1 MALRQAR
8 FKLHVLSQLAPAGDH
23 SGGAIGETTID
34 ESYGSGTGDRQ
45 ADAELYDVRSLAA
58 SGSETL
64 NLQTILDA
72 NGVALGAAEVVDFV
86 ITADPANGDTLTIE
100 PSAAEPWN
108 DLLGAAGEHALKPG
122 ASLVLHSTQDGDYP
136 ITAGNRQIDV
146 TNDDGAA
153 GASYTLHVIVRRS

>member
-34 ESYGSGTGDRQ
+34 ESYGNGTGDRQ
-45 ADAELYDVRSLAA
+45 ADAELYDVRALAA

-72 NGVALGAAEVVDFV
+72 NGVALGAAEVVALV
-86 ITADPANGDTLTIE
+86 IKAAETNGDTLTIE

-108 DLLGAAGEHALKPG
+108 LLVGAAGAHALRPG
-122 ASLVLHSTQDGDYP
+122 ASLVLQSVNDGDYP
-136 ITAGNRQIDV
+136 VGASNRQIDV
-146 TNDDGAA
+146 TNDDAGAA
-153 GASYTLHVIVRRS
+153 ASYTLHVIVRRS